1 VEELP
6 VQVLLSSQAAYS
18 QVRQETLVT
27 GGFADGKDSSGRSAS
42 AADKL
47 VAKLAEN
54 IPGMSAAEMKGL
66 DANDYSPEKVAAR
79 ISDFVAQGLEQARSR
94 GASDAD
100 LDRMYQAAVSG
111 VEKGFKEATK
121 ILNDLNMLTDDISA
135 TIDQTKDL
143 TFDALAGIAPTNTTA
158 NTTASTSQTSISAAE
173 RYAKAESFSMEVMT
187 KEGDKVSISFDS
199 EASITASLGA
209 YTDGET
215 SAVSFGVDRNASSNF
230 SFSVEGD
237 LNTEELDA
245 LTSLMQDINLI
256 AEDFYSGDVQD
267 AFNQAAELEMD
278 KSQLMNLNVTMT
290 QSASYSAAV
299 AYEQVQQ
306 LDNPLGDNGRHL
318 GQMIQNMDRIMSNP
332 ALGFLEDSNL
342 FSAGLLENLLHQ
354 DVRYKDADQESQ
366 SKLDNNFGLLQEI
379 MTQFGQD
386 NADG

>member
-379 MTQFGQD
+379 MT
-386 NADG
+386 ATPAK

>member
-1 VEELP
+1 